1 MDPLSDEIGE
11 NVTGVRVPDQAFP
24 VASGETGNERCP
36 EYKQVML
43 SMHNQV
49 SGTNDCAVDPDVVEK
64 ADDLACAVGL
74 QIELKSLG
82 ASDAIRILRNVAL
95 PGAAPAEK
103 DVCVSLSILE
113 QVHDYGPGGRVWDAA
128 LVLGSHMAKTFGA
141 KEEGM
146 TGKLAIEIGAGMMT
160 QDDAIR

>member
-1 MDPLSDEIGE
+1 MEPSSDGE
-11 NVTGVRVPDQAFP
+11 NVASERVPDQAFP
-24 VASGETGNERCP
+24 VASGETEKRQCP
-36 EYKQVML
+36 GYKQVML
-43 SMHNQV
+43 DMHHQV
-49 SGTNDCAVDPDVVEK
+49 SGTSGSTVDPDVVEK

-74 QIELKSLG
+74 QIELKSLD
-82 ASDAIRILRNVAL
+82 ASDAIRILRNVSL

-128 LVLGSHMAKTFGA
+128 LVLGSYLAKTFGA
-141 KEEGM
+141 KKERM

-160 QDDAIR
+160 PDGSSR